1 MNPQQR
7 IKKMCCHMQNFDSS
21 QNFDYESLVEYV
33 MKLPISGMNKLSIVE
48 CCSNYEQNCMRLERF
63 MSPIVKIVDE
73 KLVRF
78 EEDVKKWERDIQEI
92 GDVCTYVS
100 EHSRLKMPKCDF
112 TIFPSIHNGLMLAM
126 SYWDKRICIGEKGC
140 AGEMWLGLGFRDYME
155 SVSNESSTS
164 RVVGIF
170 SGLSDEIR
178 FEILKAIAQR
188 KTMSGGEI
196 ADKFGLTRQKV
207 FYHMSKLLTLGL
219 VECNAE
225 SGRPYYSLKK
235 QSLEEVTAAISMLV
249 NED

>member
-1 MNPQQR
+1 M
-7 IKKMCCHMQNFDSS
+7 
-21 QNFDYESLVEYV
+21 
-33 MKLPISGMNKLSIVE
+33 
-48 CCSNYEQNCMRLERF
+48 
-63 MSPIVKIVDE
+63 
-73 KLVRF
+73 
-78 EEDVKKWERDIQEI
+78 
-92 GDVCTYVS
+92 
-100 EHSRLKMPKCDF
+100 
-112 TIFPSIHNGLMLAM
+112 
-126 SYWDKRICIGEKGC
+126 
-140 AGEMWLGLGFRDYME
+140 GFRDYME

-207 FYHMSKLLTLGL
+207 FYHVSKLLTLGL

-235 QSLEEVTAAISMLV
+235 QSLEEVIAAISMLV